1 MSNFEKSNFSFG
13 QKKKD
18 SKRQKAYKKPEN
30 IFTKEKFK
38 QDHKVVTGTTKYDT
52 TGNPFVDDFSN
63 ISRYCQPLEKKGNK
77 TIKWGRPMTEVFKQM
92 RELWKID
99 PITAMKSVAYIRTIT
114 RETKFPNGANIKAIG
129 QGMKNEY
136 ICRMLWLA
144 IFQPKSFGYNVDE
157 LVSLG
162 CWKDIFLMMER
173 DLITDWNALLTSI
186 GAYMPKRGQVR
197 GQNVILDWRF
207 LVAMICKK
215 IKSNDNDKDL
225 LLKYLPQIVMR
236 GRDTNHV
243 KAYYVIAWEIARTLF
258 ADEISTIRK
267 EGKESKLSNSLIN
280 RNIVIKISRLYRS
293 VKTSGEAHT
302 WQKQISQGEAKNI
315 NLDTIPGR
323 ALNLLNKSKFFE
335 NNGLQRK
342 RKEFVKKSDTIKYT
356 GYIYELTNQLLHES
370 DNDKIELIEKQVL
383 ELVKK
388 FKANANIKTSYVIG
402 VDESGSMKYETL
414 GIKGMSSYHVA
425 LSMAMLCAY
434 SDEGVF
440 HNTYLGFSTNTIVRE
455 MSGNP
460 REDIRL
466 SPEYGGTYFLS
477 VANLFVKM
485 IKNGAKEEDF
495 PTGII
500 CFSDGEFNGGKRQET
515 TVQQFR
521 SILTGT
527 FSQEFVK
534 NFKFV
539 FWDVPNTFDRSK
551 DKTTFETTLC
561 EDNVLYMSGF
571 DPTAL
576 TFLFEN
582 DTIKSPL
589 DLMLEA
595 YNQPAFQ
602 HILPF
607 SNVSSD

>member
-1 MSNFEKSNFSFG
+1 MTNFEKSNFSFG

-30 IFTKEKFK
+30 IFTKKKFED
-38 QDHKVVTGTTKYDT
+38 DHKVVTGTTKYST
-52 TGNPFVDDFSN
+52 SGNPFVDDFSN

-77 TIKWGRPMTEVFKQM
+77 TIKWGRPMTEVFQHM
-92 RELWKID
+92 RELWQID

-157 LVSLG
+157 LISLG

-197 GQNVILDWRF
+197 GQNVILDWKF

-243 KAYYVIAWEIARTLF
+243 KAYYVIAWEIAKALF

-267 EGKESKLSNSLIN
+267 EGKESKLPNNLVN
-280 RNIVIKISRLYRS
+280 RNVIVKVSRLYRS
-293 VKTSGEAHT
+293 IKTSGEAHT

-315 NLDTIPGR
+315 NLDRVPGR

-335 NNGLQRK
+335 NNGLQKK

-370 DNDKIELIEKQVL
+370 DNDKIELIEKQVF

-388 FKANANIKTSYVIG
+388 FKANANIRTNYVIG
-402 VDESGSMKYETL
+402 VDESGSMEYETL
-414 GIKGMSSYHVA
+414 GIKGMSSYQVA

-434 SDEGVF
+434 SDEGAF
-440 HNTYLGFSTNTIVRE
+440 HNTYLGFSAEAIIHAMTG
-455 MSGNP
+455 SP
-460 REDIRL
+460 REDIRIRATHC
-466 SPEYGGTYFLS
+466 GTYFLS
-477 VANLFVKM
+477 IANLFVQMRKEG
-485 IKNGAKEEDF
+485 IKEEDF

-500 CFSDGEFNGGKRQET
+500 CFSDGEFNGGKQQET

-527 FSQEFVK
+527 FSQEFIK

-539 FWDVPNTFDRSK
+539 FWDIPNTFDRRK

-561 EDNVLYMSGF
+561 EDGILYMSGF

-607 SNVSSD
+607 SNASN

>member
-13 QKKKD
+13 QKKRD

-30 IFTKEKFK
+30 IFTNEKFK

-77 TIKWGRPMTEVFKQM
+77 TIKWGRPMTEVFQHM
-92 RELWKID
+92 RELWNID
-99 PITAMKSVAYIRTIT
+99 PITAMKSVAYIRTIS
-114 RETKFPNGANIKAIG
+114 RETKFPSGANIKAIG
-129 QGMKNEY
+129 QGLKNEY
-136 ICRMLWLA
+136 ICRMFWLA
-144 IFQPKSFGYNVDE
+144 IFQPKSFGRNVDE
-157 LVSLG
+157 LISLG

-173 DLITDWNALLTSI
+173 DLITDWNTLLTSI

-197 GQNVILDWRF
+197 GQNVVLNWKF
-207 LVAMICKK
+207 LVDMICKK
-215 IKSNDNDKDL
+215 INSNDNDKDL

-243 KAYYVIAWEIARTLF
+243 KSYYVIAWEIAKTLF
-258 ADEISTIRK
+258 ADEIVTIRK
-267 EGKESKLSNSLIN
+267 EGRVNKLPNSVIN
-280 RNIVIKISRLYRS
+280 KNIVIKISRLYRS

-302 WQKQISQGEAKNI
+302 WQKQISQGEIKNI

-335 NNGLQRK
+335 NNGLQNK
-342 RKEFVKKSDTIKYT
+342 REEFVKKSDTIKYT
-356 GYIYELTNQLLHES
+356 GYVYELANQLLHES
-370 DNDKIELIEKQVL
+370 DDNKIELIEKQIF

-388 FKANANIKTSYVIG
+388 FKANTNLKTNYIIG
-402 VDESGSMKYETL
+402 VDESGSMNEETF
-414 GIKGMSSYHVA
+414 GIKGMSSYQVA
-425 LSMAMLCAY
+425 LSMAMLCSY

-440 HNTYLGFSTNTIVRE
+440 HNTYLGFSGSAIVRE

-460 REDIRL
+460 REDIRITQK
-466 SPEYGGTYFLS
+466 GGTTYFLS
-477 VANLFVKM
+477 VANLFVDM
-485 IKNGAKEEDF
+485 IKKGAKEEDF

-515 TVQQFR
+515 AVQQFR
-521 SILTGT
+521 SIITGT

-539 FWDVPNTFDRSK
+539 FWDVPNKFNPSK
-551 DKTTFETTLC
+551 NKTTFETTLC
-561 EDNVLYMSGF
+561 EDGILYMSGF
-571 DPTAL
+571 DTTAL

-595 YNQPAFQ
+595 YNQSAFQ